1 MSDVGRDFWKAAILT
16 LVLTGLGF
24 LVGGW
29 VLGVICVAV
38 AAAISLI
45 LWTPLGPWLG
55 FHPSEARS
63 PVPLPESSSRRGDLA
78 PRARDRSEPVDRV
91 SGRIYGGAAVGAAIR
106 QLAAR
111 QEEEAVFVA
120 AEGEIGLALEE
131 AAELKRLLFDEGP
144 WITPKGTEL
153 EAAVPDWSEKTTAFI
168 ATVLGPGQRAAF
180 RTIYTGNDPT
190 DRLEAEAKF
199 LAELARG
206 IEPEAIRV
214 DEAEIL
220 AAREARRENRAARFL
235 EYDHFRAPGAPPP
248 ADLGERIDLLM
259 REGIDLVG
267 ELRVPVE
274 AQRTRDGGLEVSGGE
289 APAEWQEKANEFR
302 KEVWELLAERYPALL
317 TTYRDACNATIAK
330 IREPRRTPP
339 SGPPGRDRRSGLE
352 KALELANFERGG
364 PATEVEITLD
374 GLAAARQRL
383 AELCGTL
390 APTLAD
396 RQSRIR
402 EMPAFDE
409 RPPRPDTTSG

>member
-63 PVPLPESSSRRGDLA
+63 SVPLPEPSSRHGDLA

-153 EAAVPDWSEKTTAFI
+153 EAAVPDWREKTTAFI

-180 RTIYTGNDPT
+180 RTVYTGNDPT

-206 IEPEAIRV
+206 IEPDAIRIG
-214 DEAEIL
+214 EAEIL
-220 AAREARRENRAARFL
+220 SAREARRENRAAQFL

-248 ADLGERIDLLM
+248 ADLGEQIDALM

-267 ELRVPVE
+267 ELRVAVE
-274 AQRTRDGGLEVSGGE
+274 PERTKSGIKVSGGE
-289 APAEWQEKANEFR
+289 APAEWQEKANDFR
-302 KEVWELLAERYPALL
+302 EKAWELLAERYPALL
-317 TTYRDACNATIAK
+317 TTYRDACNATIEK
-330 IREPRRTPP
+330 LREPRRVEVPDSP
-339 SGPPGRDRRSGLE
+339 DRDGRSGLE
-352 KALELANFERGG
+352 KALALASFERDG

-374 GLAAARQRL
+374 GLAAARQRF
-383 AELCGTL
+383 AELCGT
-390 APTLAD
+390 AGAD
-396 RQSRIR
+396 ARGS
-402 EMPAFDE
+402 AVTN
-409 RPPRPDTTSG
+409 PRDAGLR